1 MVQPQI
7 MKTVPPSLSHRAP
20 GAGPRG
26 ARSGPARGA
35 GGFTIIEVMIVM
47 VVLAV
52 LIAIAAPSLRTM
64 IVGNAV
70 RSVTGDLLSDIA
82 MSRSEA
88 SKRSQRVVLCASTNL
103 NTCTGSS
110 SWALGWISFVDADNN
125 GQRDTVGANE
135 PLLRVK
141 EPAPTSVR
149 IDSTPPGV
157 SNIRFRSIGVI
168 DAAKSITLCPA
179 QTGSGAGGRTIT
191 VNALGRVQTV
201 TVTCP

>member
-1 MVQPQI
+1 
-7 MKTVPPSLSHRAP
+7 MKTVPPSLPPSLSYRAP
-20 GAGPRG
+20 SAGPRG
-26 ARSGPARGA
+26 TCIGPARGA
-35 GGFTIIEVMIVM
+35 AGFTIIELMIVM
-47 VVLAV
+47 VILGA
-52 LIAIAAPSLRTM
+52 LITIAAPSLRTM

-88 SKRSQRVVLCASTNL
+88 SKRSQRVVLCASTNQ
-103 NTCTGSS
+103 NTCTGAS

-141 EPAPTSVR
+141 EAAPTSVQVNT
-149 IDSTPPGV
+149 SPAGV

-168 DAAKSITLCPA
+168 DAAKTITLCPA
-179 QTGSGAGGRTIT
+179 QTGSGANGRTIT

>member
-1 MVQPQI
+1 
-7 MKTVPPSLSHRAP
+7 MKTVPPSLPPSLSYRAP
-20 GAGPRG
+20 SAGPRG
-26 ARSGPARGA
+26 TCIGPARGA
-35 GGFTIIEVMIVM
+35 AGFTIIELMIVM
-47 VVLAV
+47 VILGA
-52 LIAIAAPSLRTM
+52 LITIAAPSLRTM

-88 SKRSQRVVLCASTNL
+88 SKRSQRVVLCASTNQ

-141 EPAPTSVR
+141 EAAPTSVQVNT
-149 IDSTPPGV
+149 SPAGV

-168 DAAKSITLCPA
+168 DAAKTITLCPA
-179 QTGSGAGGRTIT
+179 QTGSGANGRTIT

>member
-1 MVQPQI
+1 
-7 MKTVPPSLSHRAP
+7 MKTVPLSLSHRP
-20 GAGPRG
+20 PSAGPRRTCIG
-26 ARSGPARGA
+26 AARGA
-35 GGFTIIEVMIVM
+35 SGFTIIELMIVM

-70 RSVTGDLLSDIA
+70 RSVTGDLQSDIA

-88 SKRSQRVVLCASTNL
+88 SKRSQRVVLCASTNQ
-103 NTCTGSS
+103 NTCTGAT

-125 GQRDTVGANE
+125 GQRDTVGTNE

-141 EPAPTSVR
+141 DAAPTSVQ
-149 IDSTPPGV
+149 INTSPAGV
-157 SNIRFRSIGVI
+157 SDIRFRSIGVI
-168 DAAKSITLCPA
+168 DAAKNITLCPA
-179 QTGSGAGGRTIT
+179 TTGSGATGRTIT
-191 VNALGRVQTV
+191 INALGRVQTV

>member
-1 MVQPQI
+1 
-7 MKTVPPSLSHRAP
+7 MKTVPSSLPPSLPYRAP
-20 GAGPRG
+20 SAGLRGTCIGPTRG
-26 ARSGPARGA
+26 AA
-35 GGFTIIEVMIVM
+35 GFTIIELMIVM
-47 VVLAV
+47 VILGA
-52 LIAIAAPSLRTM
+52 LITIAAPSLRTM

-88 SKRSQRVVLCASTNL
+88 SKRSQRVVLCASTNQ
-103 NTCTGSS
+103 NTCTGAS
-110 SWALGWISFVDADNN
+110 SWALGWISFVDADHN
-125 GQRDTVGANE
+125 GQRDTVGPNE

-141 EPAPTSVR
+141 EAAPTSVQVNT
-149 IDSTPPGV
+149 SPAGV

-168 DAAKSITLCPA
+168 DAAKTITLCPA
-179 QTGSGAGGRTIT
+179 QTGSGASGRTIT

>member
-1 MVQPQI
+1 MPCI
-7 MKTVPPSLSHRAP
+7 
-20 GAGPRG
+20 GAAYD
-26 ARSGPARGA
+26 AR
-35 GGFTIIEVMIVM
+35 GFTIIELMIVM
-47 VVLAV
+47 VVLGA
-52 LIAIAAPSLRTM
+52 LITIAAPSLRTM

-103 NTCTGSS
+103 NTCTAST

-125 GQRDTVGANE
+125 GQRDTVGPNE

-141 EPAPTSVR
+141 EAAPTSVQ
-149 IDSTPPGV
+149 INTTPAGV

-179 QTGSGAGGRTIT
+179 TTGSGAGGRTIT

-201 TVTCP
+201 NVTCP

>member
-1 MVQPQI
+1 
-7 MKTVPPSLSHRAP
+7 MKTVPPSLLHRAP
-20 GAGPRG
+20 SAGPRG
-26 ARSGPARGA
+26 TCIGPALGA
-35 GGFTIIEVMIVM
+35 GGFTIIELMIVM
-47 VVLAV
+47 VVLAA

-88 SKRSQRVVLCASTNL
+88 SKRSQRVVLCASTNQ
-103 NTCTGSS
+103 NTCTGST

-125 GQRDTVGANE
+125 GQRDTVGTNE

-141 EPAPTSVR
+141 EAAPTSVQVNT
-149 IDSTPPGV
+149 SPAGV

-168 DAAKSITLCPA
+168 DAAKTITLCPA
-179 QTGSGAGGRTIT
+179 QTGSGASGRTIT